1 MWALKDASFNARHIC
16 EIDGK
21 CKKAP
26 RQAPSANMQE
36 HPRAEVEPNAREDE
50 RGAEHRSLEVRLYDA
65 SRADI
70 YEARIPTRALKGRR
84 PPVRAT
90 GTVDKLRINPACPTP
105 HMKLNPTSPATA
117 CKLCKQERI
126 VLLRAR

>member
-26 RQAPSANMQE
+26 RQAPSANMQD
-36 HPRAEVEPNAREDE
+36 HPRAELEPTAREDE
-50 RGAEHRSLEVRLYDA
+50 RGAEHRSLEVRLYDM

-70 YEARIPTRALKGRR
+70 YEARIPTRARLKAVGHRCAQR
-84 PPVRAT
+84 ERSTSFESTQPVQ
-90 GTVDKLRINPACPTP
+90 LHI
-105 HMKLNPTSPATA
+105 
-117 CKLCKQERI
+117 
-126 VLLRAR
+126 